1 MGATNIDGKF
11 ISSRPYN
18 RLITECYKDQVN
30 CEFNWYT
37 GSIGMINTFREDE
50 QIEDKNKIGY
60 DLRNFIEKHKEIKT
74 KEQAIEG
81 YLYEK
86 LRYCEVGEL
95 NYIVDNSTLAGYEV
109 TTYGGYREVPLRT
122 VDMDEIE
129 RELNKK
135 KYVNKN
141 RKGYT
146 VFKIGHHRSGT
157 SVRLEPCIEYI
168 GYNRV
173 YVQRDTLKEIED
185 IVKEDVVKWQ
195 HVFFAVKNNMS
206 KVYMFTPN
214 VKLQKNR
221 VKSTETRD
229 CSEAHPVYYAGMAPI

>member
-37 GSIGMINTFREDE
+37 GSIGMINTFREDK
-50 QIEDKNKIGY
+50 QIEDKNKISYG
-60 DLRNFIEKHKEIKT
+60 LRNFIENHKDIKT

-129 RELNKK
+129 RYLD
-135 KYVNKN
+135 KN
-141 RKGYT
+141 SNGYT
-146 VFKIGHHRSGT
+146 VFEIYQKKDGLSVGLKPVIKGKT
-157 SVRLEPCIEYI
+157 S
-168 GYNRV
+168 
-173 YVQRDTLKEIED
+173 LKEIED
-185 IVKEDVVKWQ
+185 TVKERVINWQ
-195 HVFFAVKNNMS
+195 NIYFAVKNNMS
-206 KVYMFTPN
+206 KVYIFEPN
-214 VKLQKNR
+214 IKLQKNR
-221 VKSTETRD
+221 VESTETRK
-229 CSEAHPVYYAGMAPI
+229 CREAHPVYYAGMAPI

>member
-18 RLITECYKDQVN
+18 RLIAECYKDQVN

-37 GSIGMINTFREDE
+37 GSIGMINTFREDK
-50 QIEDKNKIGY
+50 QIEDKNKISYG
-60 DLRNFIEKHKEIKT
+60 LRNFIENHKDIKT

-122 VDMDEIE
+122 VNMDEIE
-129 RELNKK
+129 RYLD
-135 KYVNKN
+135 KN
-141 RKGYT
+141 SNGYT
-146 VFKIGHHRSGT
+146 VFVIDQEKDGL
-157 SVRLEPCIEYI
+157 SVGLKPCTEGI
-168 GYNRV
+168 GYRAV
-173 YVQRDTLKEIED
+173 YARRDTLKEIED
-185 IVKEDVVKWQ
+185 IVKRGVVNWQ
-195 HVFFAVKNNMS
+195 NIYFAVKNNMS
-206 KVYMFTPN
+206 KVYIFEPN
-214 VKLQKNR
+214 IKLQKNR
-221 VKSTETRD
+221 VESTKTRN
-229 CSEAHPVYYAGMAPI
+229 CSEAHPVYYAGMTPI